1 MFARVINAASHFA
14 GELRVYN
21 EQHLVSVTKLSSP
34 VNAMTFGKFGRE
46 DNTLISITRKG
57 EHTALSDL
65 LTFLQCITLAAWIHA
80 DEGPGACL
88 CIIW

>member
-1 MFARVINAASHFA
+1 MHAFALVINAASYVA

-46 DNTLISITRKG
+46 ENTLVSITR
-57 EHTALSDL
+57 A
-65 LTFLQCITLAAWIHA
+65 
-80 DEGPGACL
+80 GA
-88 CIIW
+88 